1 MKMSCPRKET
11 LEGCQRKVSLEEE
24 ISENQFG
31 SGGLSA
37 GESATLMES
46 DECESTLKNYTNEPR
61 VNEKLDLF
69 LFLLQFPL

>member
-1 MKMSCPRKET
+1 MSCPRKET
-11 LEGCQRKVSLEEE
+11 IEGRQRKVSLEEE

-46 DECESTLKNYTNEPR
+46 DECESALNGNLKTIQMNHE
-61 VNEKLDLF
+61 
-69 LFLLQFPL
+69 

>member
-1 MKMSCPRKET
+1 MSCPRKET
-11 LEGCQRKVSLEEE
+11 LEGRQQKVALEEE
-24 ISENQFG
+24 ISENQCG

-46 DECESTLKNYTNEPR
+46 DECESALENYTNEPR
-61 VNEKLDLF
+61 VNEKLDLS